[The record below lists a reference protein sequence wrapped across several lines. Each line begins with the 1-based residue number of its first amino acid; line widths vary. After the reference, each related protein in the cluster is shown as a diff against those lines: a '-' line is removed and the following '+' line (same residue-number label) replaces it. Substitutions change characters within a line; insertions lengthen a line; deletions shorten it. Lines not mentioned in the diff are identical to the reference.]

1 MEKLQLKDAK
11 EQKTKPTVV
20 NRTNLKY
27 RKSTSSTSPKSMEK
41 TASNIQIVQPMQ
53 LESNSSPTTIPMVR
67 TNNTTKLRSL
77 AAHNIRNNNTNS
89 TTTTSSAS
97 TGSATGK
104 FFSIC
109 FIKIMNNIL
118 RQMTK

>member
-11 EQKTKPTVV
+11 EQKTKPTG
-20 NRTNLKY
+20 NRANLKY
-27 RKSTSSTSPKSMEK
+27 RKSAKTSTEK

-77 AAHNIRNNNTNS
+77 AAHNIRNNNT
-89 TTTTSSAS
+89 TTTSSTS
-97 TGSATGK
+97 TGSAAGK
-104 FFSIC
+104 FFLFDS
-109 FIKIMNNIL
+109 FK
-118 RQMTK
+118 